1 MFNQKTNTIIM
12 QNPRH
17 LKLHGVIIESQK
29 GGFTGYFSEFPEAI
43 AEGETEDEVQSNL
56 FEALKEVISYRRS
69 QPSIKNGESSF
80 ELNLEI
86 A

>member
-1 MFNQKTNTIIM
+1 MENNAK
-12 QNPRH
+12 
-17 LKLHGVIIESQK
+17 LKLHGVIIESQQ

-43 AEGETEDEVQSNL
+43 AEGENEEEVQKNL
-56 FEALKEVISYRRS
+56 FEALKEVISYRRNE
-69 QPSIKNGESSF
+69 PSIAKKGTSSF